1 MTFCKI
7 WIKCDLDDYEAG
19 SFAKNDLNNTN
30 NYWCGKNYINT
41 EPHTKLRINFIL
53 MTQL

>member
-7 WIKCDLDDYEAG
+7 LIKCDLDDYEAE
-19 SFAKNDLNNTN
+19 SFVKNDLNNTN

-41 EPHTKLRINFIL
+41 EPQTKLRINFIL